1 MKWIFLLLS
10 FSVAYPCAAQQHR
23 IIQELTQIGVK
34 RSAEQLSSR
43 AARQARIPCR
53 VVQGKILPGGK
64 PMLSKGV
71 AEIERYIFS
80 TPRLRGITLLEEP
93 TAAQMRKAL
102 TEYHQVMESFQN
114 FKKEMD
120 VFLYYQSKEDEK
132 RTLSAVEKAELMG
145 KISRMHGK
153 LSSLKTFISSE
164 DPAYRAARE
173 YVAYAAELVS
183 PTMRGMWLKS
193 LDQRADRQYRGEE
206 FFLHTP
212 KANQDAS
219 WKGLLP
225 GAVRVR
231 QVAEKLPPGL
241 KMAVLNDRWSV
252 IARMRQMHL
261 SGKFLPGW
269 DIAYYEDT
277 AALLYDVT
285 HAGKKFDVILTDIIV
300 PGGGGCYLTGELRK
314 KGFSGV
320 IIALAAF
327 EEENK
332 MGKRLFDMGFDG
344 MISMPMMFENGSH
357 WPLQIMKNLQSYFYY
372 RDTNGWKR

>member
-1 MKWIFLLLS
+1 MKWLLLILS

-34 RSAEQLSSR
+34 RSAEQLSSQ

-285 HAGKKFDVILTDIIV
+285 RAGKKFDVILTDIIV

-344 MISMPMMFENGSH
+344 MISMPMMFENGKQ
-357 WPLQIMKNLQSYFYY
+357 WPLRIMKDFQNYFYY
-372 RDTNGWKR
+372 RDANGWKR